1 MIFHSQFENIY
12 LWLPIFGFFVG
23 LIGTLIG
30 GGGGGFFFI
39 PVLIFLFRVPAHVA
53 ITTSLAATIP
63 ICLVGS
69 IGFYRNGFM
78 DVRLGLLMSAAGILG
93 ALGGATFTS
102 ILTHKQLIDLYGIYS
117 ILLALIMLRDIRKSK
132 IEKANGI
139 EKKED
144 TRTGKI
150 IKGTFFGFL
159 AGVITST
166 SGATGAT
173 PVQAGLFVMR
183 KPLKVVIGTS
193 LLVVLVN
200 TTSALGA
207 HFLVGKIDLTLIYFL
222 TAGTIIGSI
231 LGPKLLKGAKLEKI
245 DGPVRF
251 WYALAMILFG
261 IGMII
266 STIYITTPMLP
277 V

>member
-1 MIFHSQFENIY
+1 MIFHSSFEYAY
-12 LWLPIFGFFVG
+12 LWLPLFGFLVG

-39 PVLIFLFRVPAHVA
+39 PVLILVFGIPAHVA
-53 ITTSLAATIP
+53 ITTSLAATLP
-63 ICLVGS
+63 ICIVGS
-69 IGFYRNGFM
+69 IGFYRNGYI
-78 DVRLGLLMSAAGILG
+78 DVRLGLLMSAAGIIG

-102 ILTHKQLIDLYGIYS
+102 ILTHKQLIVLYGIYS
-117 ILLALIMLRDIRKSK
+117 ILLAMVMLRDIWKTKR
-132 IEKANGI
+132 EKANGI
-139 EKKED
+139 ETAEDSKVKK
-144 TRTGKI
+144 I
-150 IKGTFFGFL
+150 VKGTFFGFL
-159 AGVITST
+159 AGIITAT

-193 LLVVLVN
+193 LMVVLVN

-222 TAGTIIGSI
+222 TAGTIIGSL
-231 LGPKLLKGAKLEKI
+231 LGPKLLKGAKLERI
-245 DGPVRF
+245 DGPIRF

-266 STIYITTPMLP
+266 STFYITTPMMP
-277 V
+277 K